1 MYVPIGRLTGRM
13 SMIIKKLTRQGNSAA
28 LVIDK
33 QLLDLLD
40 FTQDTDLKIT
50 VNGRQ
55 LIVEPLSDR
64 ERAARFK
71 EISDRD
77 LKKNSELYRRLAK

>member
-1 MYVPIGRLTGRM
+1 
-13 SMIIKKLTRQGNSAA
+13 MIVKRLTRQGNSAA

-40 FTQDTDLKIT
+40 FNQHTDLKIT

-55 LIVEPLSDR
+55 LIVEPLTEE
-64 ERAARFK
+64 ERAARIN
-71 EISDRD
+71 EISKRD

>member
-1 MYVPIGRLTGRM
+1 
-13 SMIIKKLTRQGNSAA
+13 MIIKKLTRQGNSAA

-40 FTQDTDLKIT
+40 FNQDTELKIT

-55 LIVEPLSDR
+55 LIVEPLSDS
-64 ERAARFK
+64 ERAARFN
-71 EISDRD
+71 EISKRD
-77 LKKNSELYRRLAK
+77 LKKNKELYRRLAK